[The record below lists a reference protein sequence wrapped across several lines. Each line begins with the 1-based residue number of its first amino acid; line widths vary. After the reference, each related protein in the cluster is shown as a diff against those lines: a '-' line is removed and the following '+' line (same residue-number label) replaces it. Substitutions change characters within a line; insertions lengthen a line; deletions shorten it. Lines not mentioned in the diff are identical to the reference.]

1 MTGIAVYDMNRVMA
15 TRSVSLHEQ
24 QVETTRT
31 RIVDAVA
38 ELIVEEH
45 PATLSVPAVAARAGV
60 SLRTVYRYF
69 PTKQALIDAVAN
81 VGNQQTRVAFPEEK
95 LRYADLPE
103 YMPLLWA
110 ELEGTR
116 ALVKAQQA
124 TPLGQEIARTRA
136 QRRTALIQRV
146 VADEQLGLPPDDEQ
160 RLTAMI
166 ALLCSRTAL
175 FELTDVLDLSV
186 EEAAKLAVWTTQAI
200 VETARRTKEVG
211 R

>member
-1 MTGIAVYDMNRVMA
+1 MNRVMP
-15 TRSVSLHEQ
+15 TRSVSLHDL
-24 QVETTRT
+24 QVATTRT
-31 RIVDAVA
+31 RIIDAVA

-81 VGNQQTRVAFPEEK
+81 VGNVLTQLAYPAEE
-95 LRYADLPE
+95 LRYADLSE
-103 YMPLLWA
+103 YIPRLWT

-124 TPLGQEIARTRA
+124 TPLGQEIAKTRA
-136 QRRTALIQRV
+136 QRRIGIIQRV
-146 VADEQLGLPPDDEQ
+146 VADEELGLEPDDAH

-166 ALLCSRTAL
+166 ALLCSRTTL

-186 EEAAKLAVWTTQAI
+186 EDAAKLAVWTTQAV